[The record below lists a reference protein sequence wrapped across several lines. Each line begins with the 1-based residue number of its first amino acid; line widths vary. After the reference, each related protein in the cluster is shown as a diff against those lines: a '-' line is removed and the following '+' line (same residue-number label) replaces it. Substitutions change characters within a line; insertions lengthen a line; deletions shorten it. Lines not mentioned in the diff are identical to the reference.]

1 MEYKAE
7 KKIDYL
13 YENIEQINNFDEG
26 RVLTCNDK
34 DNLKKLYDY
43 FMLITDSCDEIINT
57 LNMIKR
63 SVSVYH
69 EEIKN
74 YFQPIHMEK
83 LILLCRKRE
92 LLNIVIDV
100 IHDIMLIIPESL
112 DILIQLNFFEN
123 IKCYVSENDIK
134 TLINFLIDILS
145 ICDDEKKL
153 IYVRNE
159 IYFKL
164 FPIFTNGINEGK
176 QTYIEEYSR
185 ICFMMC
191 HYGNYPNNFGD
202 ILSSILYSFL
212 QSNNDY
218 IIINGIQGMKQLLT
232 NNYDISSFVFLQSY
246 SETCIIEDL
255 TLFLIHKNQ
264 NIQIASLRFLSKLFV
279 YKDNVMKAMDYY
291 GTLSEVRKIIKSEI
305 KDLIYPSL
313 QFFYNWCLNTNEYYS
328 KLLDEISEINF
339 VEICKNQS
347 YTIKELM
354 IRLLLSITE
363 NAIPYHIEKIFSSE
377 LIITMFEQISNLNEQ
392 YTEYFIKIIVN
403 SANKCQNSAKFI
415 SILKEA
421 LSDEYLNANYQKYI
435 NAISSMIQ

>member
-1 MEYKAE
+1 M
-7 KKIDYL
+7 
-13 YENIEQINNFDEG
+13 
-26 RVLTCNDK
+26 
-34 DNLKKLYDY
+34 
-43 FMLITDSCDEIINT
+43 
-57 LNMIKR
+57 
-63 SVSVYH
+63 
-69 EEIKN
+69 
-74 YFQPIHMEK
+74 
-83 LILLCRKRE
+83 
-92 LLNIVIDV
+92 
-100 IHDIMLIIPESL
+100 
-112 DILIQLNFFEN
+112 
-123 IKCYVSENDIK
+123 
-134 TLINFLIDILS
+134 
-145 ICDDEKKL
+145 
-153 IYVRNE
+153 
-159 IYFKL
+159 
-164 FPIFTNGINEGK
+164 
-176 QTYIEEYSR
+176 
-185 ICFMMC
+185 
-191 HYGNYPNNFGD
+191 
-202 ILSSILYSFL
+202 
-212 QSNNDY
+212 
-218 IIINGIQGMKQLLT
+218 
-232 NNYDISSFVFLQSY
+232 FLQSY